1 MSICQTCMRQ
11 AIAADGR
18 ANAIKQER
26 EKMHNWG
33 DEEKADK
40 RIAEMRDVAAGWR
53 LEAARCKRKH

>member
-1 MSICQTCMRQ
+1 MRQ